1 MKKIRLAKSLGSM
14 FLAGVLTVSCLGCGN
29 TAQNQETTPEAV
41 PAESV
46 VKETAD
52 TSKSEGTAAA
62 GEEDQTPV
70 EITIGGW
77 ADKDTNPEEYE
88 AMETV
93 KAAFQEKYPWITVKE
108 DTWGYSVDTFLPK
121 AAANQLPDL
130 FDVYPTEIS
139 KIVNAGYAADLT
151 EMMDKYGYT
160 DALQDNVRDM
170 VTVDGKIYFVP
181 EYMYTLGLV
190 ANSAIF
196 EEAGELNEDGTIP
209 WPDT

>member
-108 DTWGYSVDTFLPK
+108 DTWGYSVDTFSCPR
-121 AAANQLPDL
+121 QRP
-130 FDVYPTEIS
+130 IS
-139 KIVNAGYAADLT
+139 FRIFLT
-151 EMMDKYGYT
+151 YILRK
-160 DALQDNVRDM
+160 
-170 VTVDGKIYFVP
+170 
-181 EYMYTLGLV
+181 
-190 ANSAIF
+190 
-196 EEAGELNEDGTIP
+196 
-209 WPDT
+209 

>member
-1 MKKIRLAKSLGSM
+1 MKKVRLAKSLGSM

-29 TAQNQETTPEAV
+29 TAQKQEAAPAAS
-41 PAESV
+41 AESAA
-46 VKETAD
+46 E
-52 TSKSEGTAAA
+52 ETAAA
-62 GEEDQTPV
+62 ETGETAAAQTGETAEEDQTPV

-209 WPDT
+209 

>member
-88 AMETV
+88 DYGEG
-93 KAAFQEKYPWITVKE
+93 
-108 DTWGYSVDTFLPK
+108 GY
-121 AAANQLPDL
+121 
-130 FDVYPTEIS
+130 
-139 KIVNAGYAADLT
+139 
-151 EMMDKYGYT
+151 
-160 DALQDNVRDM
+160 
-170 VTVDGKIYFVP
+170 
-181 EYMYTLGLV
+181 LGLQCGYLP
-190 ANSAIF
+190 AQGSGQSASGSF
-196 EEAGELNEDGTIP
+196 
-209 WPDT
+209 